1 MSVMNARLLH
11 VSHANESLLLID
23 GHSLAYRAFHALPAE
38 NFATSTGQTTNA
50 IFGFVSMLINVLRD
64 ESPSHVAVAFDL
76 GRETFRLEEYPE
88 YKAGRAKTPPEFHPQ
103 IDLIKDVVTAMGIRV
118 VTKEG
123 YEADDA
129 LATMA
134 RLGREAGA
142 DVEVMTGDKDSFQLA
157 TDAVTILY
165 PKRGVSDLVR
175 MTPAA
180 IEEKYAVTPANY
192 RGLAALVGEKADN
205 LPGVPG
211 VGDKTA
217 AKWLNAHG
225 DLPGVLA
232 HADEIGGKVGE
243 KLRDH
248 LGDVERNYRLNRL
261 IDDVDLG
268 LNYSDL
274 RWGQGDPAELASL
287 FDQLEFQALGKRWAA
302 AFGDAGT
309 AEATASAPA
318 RDIEIVT
325 VDVPTLI
332 DSVAEADVLALDSDG
347 TYELGHGDIRF
358 LAVSAQPGTASVV
371 DLHEASEDEL
381 VALGEAL
388 RGSALIFHS
397 SKLQLKALRS
407 VGIDL
412 TDVAGDTALA
422 AYLLVPDQRSY
433 DLRDIALERA
443 GIELQAGEA
452 KDGQLALDLDTEATA
467 RTHGA
472 NAAALLEV
480 HEVLAAAI
488 DEADM
493 TQVYRDIELPLVP
506 VLAAMEIAGIAIDE
520 DGLAQLVEDFT
531 KQAEAS
537 AELAYEAI
545 GHEVNLGSPKQ
556 LQTVLFDELD
566 MPKTKR
572 TKTGYTTDAEALAE
586 LYVKTEHPF
595 LQHLLA
601 HRDATKLKQTV
612 VGLGKTVA
620 EDGRIHTTYQQTVAA
635 TGRLSSLD
643 PNLQNI
649 PVRTESGRRIREIFV
664 ADPQVEGGLLLTA
677 DYSQIEMRIMAHL
690 SGDAALIQAFKDG
703 EDLHSYV
710 GSKVFGVGIDE
721 VDAGMRSKV
730 KAMSYGLV
738 YGLSAYGLSRQLAI
752 GVDEARDLMDQY
764 FERFGAVKDYLDDIV
779 DQARE
784 KGYTETIM
792 GRRRYLPALHS
803 DRRQLREMAERAALN
818 APIQGSAADIMK
830 IAMLKVADR
839 LEGFRSRMLLQV
851 HDEIIVDLHPEE
863 ADEVKAIVT
872 EEMGSAFELDV
883 PLDVNVGTGISWH
896 AAAH

>member
-50 IFGFVSMLINVLRD
+50 IFGFISMLINVLRD
-64 ESPSHVAVAFDL
+64 EAPSHVAVAFDL
-76 GRETFRLEEYPE
+76 GRETFRLEEYAE

-103 IDLIKDVVTAMGIRV
+103 IDLIKDIVNAMGIRV

-142 DVEVMTGDKDSFQLA
+142 SVEVMTGDKDSFQLA
-157 TDAVTILY
+157 TDTVTILY

-175 MTPAA
+175 MTPEA
-180 IEEKYAVTPANY
+180 IEEKYGVTPANY

-217 AKWLNAHG
+217 AKWLTAHG
-225 DLPGVLA
+225 DLPGVLE

-261 IDDVDLG
+261 VDDVDLG
-268 LNYSDL
+268 LAYADL
-274 RWGQGDPAELASL
+274 TWGEGDPAELSSL
-287 FDQLEFQALGKRWAA
+287 FDQLEFQALGKRLAA
-302 AFGDAGT
+302 IFGDAATPAG
-309 AEATASAPA
+309 AEVAPA
-318 RDIEIVT
+318 REVEVTT
-325 VDVPTLI
+325 VDVPILL
-332 DSVAEADVLALDSDG
+332 DSIAEADVLALDSDA
-347 TYELGHGDIRF
+347 TYELGHGDVRF
-358 LAVSAQPGTASVV
+358 LAVSTEAGTAQVV
-371 DLHEASEDEL
+371 DLGEASEDEL
-381 VALGEAL
+381 TALGEAL
-388 RGSALIFHS
+388 RASALIFHS

-407 VGIDL
+407 VGIDIG
-412 TDVAGDTALA
+412 DVAGDTALA

-433 DLRDIALERA
+433 ELRDIAAERA
-443 GIELQAGEA
+443 GIELAAASA
-452 KDGQLALDLDTEATA
+452 KDGQLSLDLDTDATA
-467 RTHGA
+467 RTHGT
-472 NAAALLEV
+472 NAAALIEV
-480 HEVLAAAI
+480 HDVLATAI
-488 DEADM
+488 DEANM

-506 VLAAMEIAGIAIDE
+506 VLAGMEMAGIAIDE
-520 DGLAQLVEDFT
+520 DGLTALVEDFT
-531 KQAEAS
+531 KQAQAS

-572 TKTGYTTDAEALAE
+572 TKTGYTTDADALAE
-586 LYVKTEHPF
+586 LFVKTEHPF

-649 PVRTESGRRIREIFV
+649 PVRTESGRRIREVFV
-664 ADPQVEGGLLLTA
+664 ADPSVEGGLLLTA

-710 GSKVFGVGIDE
+710 GSKVFSVGIDE
-721 VDAGMRSKV
+721 VDATMRSKV

-752 GVDEARDLMDQY
+752 GVEEARDLMAQY
-764 FERFGAVKDYLDDIV
+764 FERFGAVKDYLDEIV
-779 DQARE
+779 EQARD
-784 KGYTETIM
+784 KGFTETIM

-839 LEGFRSRMLLQV
+839 LDGFRSRMLLQV

-863 ADEVKAIVT
+863 ADEVRAIVT

>member
-1 MSVMNARLLH
+1 MSVMNARLRH

-38 NFATSTGQTTNA
+38 NFSTSTGQTTNA
-50 IFGFVSMLINVLRD
+50 IFGFISMLINVLRD

-103 IDLIKDVVTAMGIRV
+103 IDLIKDIVTAMGIRV

-123 YEADDA
+123 FEADDA

-134 RLGREAGA
+134 TMGTEAGA
-142 DVEVMTGDKDSFQLA
+142 AVEVMTGDKDSFQLS
-157 TDAVTILY
+157 TDTVTILY

-175 MTPAA
+175 MTPEA
-180 IEEKYAVTPANY
+180 IEEKYGVTPANY

-217 AKWLNAHG
+217 AKWLKAHG
-225 DLPGVLA
+225 DLPGVLE

-248 LGDVERNYRLNRL
+248 IPEVERNYRLNRL
-261 IDDVDLG
+261 LDDLDLG
-268 LNYSDL
+268 LDFADL
-274 RWGQGDPAELASL
+274 KWGEGDPAELSSL
-287 FDQLEFQALGKRWAA
+287 FDQLEFQALGKRLAA
-302 AFGDAGT
+302 IFGDAAT
-309 AEATASAPA
+309 PEAAESAPA
-318 RDIEIVT
+318 REVEIAT
-325 VDVPTLI
+325 VAVPALL
-332 DSVAEADVLALDSDG
+332 DSIAEADVLALDTDG
-347 TYELGHGDIRF
+347 TYELGHGDVRF

-371 DLHEASEDEL
+371 DLGEASDADL
-381 VALGEAL
+381 AALEAAL
-388 RGSALIFHS
+388 RKAALIFHS
-397 SKLQLKALRS
+397 SKVQIKALRS

-433 DLRDIALERA
+433 ELRDIAAERA
-443 GIELQAGEA
+443 GIDLAPAEA
-452 KDGQLALDLDTEATA
+452 KDGQLALDLDTDATA

-480 HEVLAAAI
+480 HEILATAI
-488 DEADM
+488 DEANM

-506 VLAAMEIAGIAIDE
+506 VLAGMELAGIAIDE
-520 DGLAQLVEDFT
+520 AGLAELVEDFT
-531 KQAEAS
+531 KQAQAS

-572 TKTGYTTDAEALAE
+572 TKTGYTTDADALAE
-586 LYVKTEHPF
+586 LFVKTEHPF

-649 PVRTESGRRIREIFV
+649 PVRTESGRRIREVFV
-664 ADPQVEGGLLLTA
+664 ADPHVPGGLLLTA

-710 GSKVFGVGIDE
+710 GSKVFSVGIDE
-721 VDAGMRSKV
+721 VDATMRSKV

-738 YGLSAYGLSRQLAI
+738 YGLSAFGLSKQLAI
-752 GVDEARDLMDQY
+752 GVDEARSLMDQY
-764 FERFGAVKDYLDDIV
+764 FERFGAVKDYLDEIV
-779 DQARE
+779 EQARDN
-784 KGYTETIM
+784 GFTETIM

-872 EEMGSAFELDV
+872 EEMGSAYELDV
-883 PLDVNVGTGISWH
+883 PLDVNVGTGVSWH

>member
-1 MSVMNARLLH
+1 MTQV
-11 VSHANESLLLID
+11 NESLLLID
-23 GHSLAYRAFHALPAE
+23 GHSLAYRAFHALPVE
-38 NFATSTGQTTNA
+38 NFATSTGQSTNA
-50 IFGFVSMLINVLRD
+50 IYGFISMLINVLRD

-76 GRETFRLEEYPE
+76 GRQTFRLEEYPE

-103 IDLIKDVVTAMGIRV
+103 IDLIKDIVVAMGITV

-123 YEADDA
+123 FEADDA

-134 RLGREAGA
+134 RMGTEAGA
-142 DVEVMTGDKDSFQLA
+142 HVEVMSGDKDSFQLA
-157 TDAVTILY
+157 NESVTILY
-165 PKRGVSDLVR
+165 PKRGVSDLNR

-217 AKWLNAHG
+217 AKWLASYG
-225 DLPGVLA
+225 DLPGVLENA
-232 HADEIGGKVGE
+232 ESIKGKVGE

-248 LGDVERNYRLNRL
+248 IPEVERNFRLNRL
-261 IDDVDLG
+261 LDDVDLG
-268 LNYSDL
+268 VKYDDL
-274 RWGQGDPAELASL
+274 KWGEGDPSELSSL
-287 FDQLEFQALGKRWAA
+287 FDQLEFQALGKRLSAI
-302 AFGDAGT
+302 FGEDAVPE
-309 AEATASAPA
+309 EASGPA
-318 RDIEIVT
+318 RDVSIET
-325 VDVPTLI
+325 LDVPGLLEKMA
-332 DSVAEADVLALDSDG
+332 DSDVLALDSDG
-347 TYELGHGDIRF
+347 RYELGHGDVRI
-358 LAVSAQPGTASVV
+358 LAVSGTPEEAWVV
-371 DLHEASEDEL
+371 DLAEAVETA
-381 VALGEAL
+381 VANLSSAL
-388 RGSALIFHS
+388 RTKTLILHSAKTQI
-397 SKLQLKALRS
+397 KAWRS
-407 VGIDL
+407 LGLEID
-412 TDVAGDTALA
+412 DVAGDTALA

-433 DLRDIALERA
+433 ELPQIALERA
-443 GIELQAGEA
+443 GIELSEAGG
-452 KDGQLALDLDTEATA
+452 DSGQLALDLDSDQTVQ
-467 RTHGA
+467 THGHR
-472 NAAALLEV
+472 AAALLEI
-480 HEVLAAAI
+480 HEILAKAI
-488 DEADM
+488 DDANM
-493 TQVYRDIELPLVP
+493 NQVYRDIELPLVP
-506 VLAAMEIAGIAIDE
+506 VLAKMELAGIAVDE
-520 DGLAQLVEDFT
+520 AGLSGLIEEFT
-531 KQAEAS
+531 KQATAS

-556 LQTVLFDELD
+556 LQTVLFEELD

-586 LYVKTEHPF
+586 LFIKTEHPF

-601 HRDATKLKQTV
+601 YRDSTKLKQTV
-612 VGLGKTVA
+612 VGLLKTVA

-649 PVRTESGRRIREIFV
+649 PVRTESGRRIREIFI
-664 ADPQVEGGLLLTA
+664 ADPEVTDSRLLTA

-721 VDAGMRSKV
+721 VDSAMRSKV

-752 GVDEARDLMDQY
+752 GVDEAKNLMAQY
-764 FERFGAVKDYLDDIV
+764 FERFGAVKDYLDEIV
-779 DQARE
+779 EQARAN
-784 KGYTETIM
+784 GYTETIM

-803 DRRQLREMAERAALN
+803 DRRQLRDMAERAALN

-830 IAMLKVADR
+830 IAMLKVSDR
-839 LEGFRSRMLLQV
+839 LGDLKSTVLLQV
-851 HDEIIVDLHPEE
+851 HDEIIVDVHP
-863 ADEVKAIVT
+863 DEIDSVTSIVT

-883 PLDVNVGTGISWH
+883 PLDVNVGTGVSWH
-896 AAAH
+896 DAAH

>member
-1 MSVMNARLLH
+1 MTQV
-11 VSHANESLLLID
+11 NESLLLID
-23 GHSLAYRAFHALPAE
+23 GHSLAYRAFHALPVE
-38 NFATSTGQTTNA
+38 NFATSTGQPTNA
-50 IFGFVSMLINVLRD
+50 IYGFISMLINVLRD

-76 GRETFRLEEYPE
+76 GRQTFRFEEYPE

-103 IDLIKDVVTAMGIRV
+103 IDLIKDIVVAMGITV

-123 YEADDA
+123 FEADDA

-134 RLGREAGA
+134 RMGTEAGA
-142 DVEVMTGDKDSFQLA
+142 HVEVMSGDKDSFQLSNES
-157 TDAVTILY
+157 VTILY
-165 PKRGVSDLVR
+165 PKRGVSDLNR

-217 AKWLNAHG
+217 AKWLTSYG
-225 DLPGVLA
+225 DLPGVLENA
-232 HADEIGGKVGE
+232 ESIKGKVGE

-248 LGDVERNYRLNRL
+248 IPEVERNFRLNRL
-261 IDDVDLG
+261 LDDVDLS
-268 LNYSDL
+268 LTYADL
-274 RWGQGDPAELASL
+274 RWGEGDPSELSNL
-287 FDQLEFQALGKRWAA
+287 FDQLEFQALGKRLSAI
-302 AFGDAGT
+302 FGEEAVPEESAG
-309 AEATASAPA
+309 PA
-318 RDIEIVT
+318 REVSVETI
-325 VDVPTLI
+325 DVPGLLQKMA
-332 DSVAEADVLALDSDG
+332 DSDVIALDSDAR
-347 TYELGHGDIRF
+347 YELGHGDVRI
-358 LAVSAQPGTASVV
+358 LAVSGTPEEAWVV
-371 DLHEASEDEL
+371 DLAEA
-381 VALGEAL
+381 GEAAVANL
-388 RGSALIFHS
+388 SSALRTKSLILHS
-397 SKLQLKALRS
+397 AKTQIKAWRS
-407 VGIDL
+407 LGLEVDDI
-412 TDVAGDTALA
+412 AGDTALA

-433 DLRDIALERA
+433 ELPQIALERA
-443 GIELQAGEA
+443 GIELSEAGR
-452 KDGQLALDLDTEATA
+452 DSGQLALDFDSDQTA
-467 RTHGA
+467 ATHGCR
-472 NAAALLEV
+472 AAALLEV
-480 HEVLAAAI
+480 HEILAQAI
-488 DEADM
+488 DEANM
-493 TQVYRDIELPLVP
+493 NQVYRDIELPLVP
-506 VLAAMEIAGIAIDE
+506 VLAMMELAGIAVDEAGLSGLIDE
-520 DGLAQLVEDFT
+520 FT
-531 KQAEAS
+531 KQARAS

-586 LYVKTEHPF
+586 LFIKTEHPF

-601 HRDATKLKQTV
+601 YRDSTKLKQTV
-612 VGLGKTVA
+612 VGLLKTVA

-649 PVRTESGRRIREIFV
+649 PVRTESGRRIREIFI
-664 ADPQVEGGLLLTA
+664 ADPEVTDSRLLTA

-721 VDAGMRSKV
+721 VDSAMRSKV

-738 YGLSAYGLSRQLAI
+738 YGLSAYGLSRQLAV
-752 GVDEARDLMDQY
+752 GVDEAKNLMEQY
-764 FERFGAVKDYLDDIV
+764 FERFGAVKDYLDEIV
-779 DQARE
+779 EQARAN
-784 KGYTETIM
+784 GYTETIM

-803 DRRQLREMAERAALN
+803 DRRQLRDMAERAALN

-830 IAMLKVADR
+830 IAMLKVSDR
-839 LEGFRSRMLLQV
+839 LGDLKSRVLLQV
-851 HDEIIVDLHPEE
+851 HDEIIVDVHP
-863 ADEVKAIVT
+863 DEIDSVTAIVT

-896 AAAH
+896 DAAH

>member
-1 MSVMNARLLH
+1 MSH
-11 VSHANESLLLID
+11 SNESLLLID
-23 GHSLAYRAFHALPAE
+23 GHSLAYRAFHALPVE
-38 NFATSTGQTTNA
+38 NFSTSTGQTTNA
-50 IFGFVSMLINVLRD
+50 IYGFISMLINVLRD

-76 GRETFRLEEYPE
+76 GRQTFRLEEYSE

-103 IDLIKDVVTAMGIRV
+103 IDLIKDIVTAMGIRV

-123 YEADDA
+123 FEADDA

-134 RLGREAGA
+134 RMGTEAGA
-142 DVEVMTGDKDSFQLA
+142 AVEIMSGDKDSFQLA
-157 TDAVTILY
+157 SDAVTILY
-165 PKRGVSDLVR
+165 PKRGVSDLNR

-180 IEEKYAVTPANY
+180 IEEKYAVSPANY

-217 AKWLNAHG
+217 AKWLKAHG

-232 HADEIGGKVGE
+232 NAADIGGKVGE

-248 LGDVERNYRLNRL
+248 IPEVERNYKLNRL
-261 IDDVDLG
+261 LDDVDLE
-268 LNYSDL
+268 LEYADL
-274 RWGQGDPAELASL
+274 KWGAGDPAELSSL
-287 FDQLEFQALGKRWAA
+287 FDQLEFQALGKRLSAI
-302 AFGDAGT
+302 FGD
-309 AEATASAPA
+309 EAVPGEESAPA
-318 RDIEIVT
+318 REVTVET
-325 VDVPTLI
+325 VDVATLLDRI
-332 DSVAEADVLALDSDG
+332 SDSDVLALDSDARF
-347 TYELGHGDIRF
+347 ELGHGDVRV
-358 LAVSAQPGTASVV
+358 LAVSTEPGQALVV
-371 DLHEASEDEL
+371 DLAEAGEKAIAD
-381 VALGEAL
+381 LGEAL
-388 RGSALIFHS
+388 GKRSLILHS
-397 SKLQLKALRS
+397 SKLQLKAWRS
-407 VGIDL
+407 LGL
-412 TDVAGDTALA
+412 DVDDVSGDTALA
-422 AYLLVPDQRSY
+422 AYLLVPDQRAY
-433 DLRDIALERA
+433 DLGQIAVERA
-443 GIELQAGEA
+443 GIELGEPES
-452 KDGQLALDLDTEATA
+452 DSGQLALDLDEDTTA
-467 RTHGA
+467 KTHGQR
-472 NAAALLEV
+472 AAALLEV
-480 HEVLAAAI
+480 HDVLAKAI
-488 DEADM
+488 DEANM
-493 TQVYRDIELPLVP
+493 NQVYRDIELPLVP
-506 VLAAMEIAGIAIDE
+506 VLARMELAGIAVDEAGLSSLIDE
-520 DGLAQLVEDFT
+520 FT

-545 GHEVNLGSPKQ
+545 GHDVNLGSPKQ
-556 LQTVLFDELD
+556 LQTVLFEELD

-586 LYVKTEHPF
+586 LFIKTEHPF

-601 HRDATKLKQTV
+601 YRDSTKLKQTV
-612 VGLGKTVA
+612 VGLLKTVA

-649 PVRTESGRRIREIFV
+649 PVRTESGRRIREIFI
-664 ADPQVEGGLLLTA
+664 ADPEVAGGRLLTA

-721 VDAGMRSKV
+721 VDSEMRSKV

-752 GVDEARDLMDQY
+752 GVDEAKALMEQY
-764 FERFGAVKDYLDDIV
+764 FERFGAVKDYLDEIV
-779 DQARE
+779 EQARAN
-784 KGYTETIM
+784 GFTETIM

-803 DRRQLREMAERAALN
+803 DRRQLRDMAERAALN

-830 IAMLKVADR
+830 IAMLKVAGR
-839 LEGFRSRMLLQV
+839 LDGLKSTMLLQV
-851 HDEIIVDLHPEE
+851 HDEIIVDVDPGEV
-863 ADEVKAIVT
+863 DEVTSIVT

>member
-1 MSVMNARLLH
+1 MSVLNDRLCH
-11 VSHANESLLLID
+11 VSQVNESLLLID
-23 GHSLAYRAFHALPAE
+23 GHSLAYRAFHALPVE
-38 NFATSTGQTTNA
+38 NFATSTGQPTNA
-50 IFGFVSMLINVLRD
+50 IYGFISMLINVLRD
-64 ESPSHVAVAFDL
+64 EAPTHVAVAFDL
-76 GRETFRLEEYPE
+76 GRQTFRLEEYPE

-103 IDLIKDVVTAMGIRV
+103 IDLIKDIVTAMGITV

-123 YEADDA
+123 FEADDA

-134 RLGREAGA
+134 RMGTEAGA
-142 DVEVMTGDKDSFQLA
+142 AVEVMSGDKDSFQLSNK
-157 TDAVTILY
+157 TVTILY
-165 PKRGVSDLVR
+165 PKRGVSDLNR
-175 MTPAA
+175 MTPEA

-217 AKWLNAHG
+217 AKWLTAYG
-225 DLPGVLA
+225 DLPGVLENA
-232 HADEIGGKVGE
+232 ESIKGKVGE

-248 LGDVERNYRLNRL
+248 IPDVERNFRLNRL
-261 IDDVDLG
+261 LDDVDLG
-268 LNYSDL
+268 VTYDDL
-274 RWGQGDPAELASL
+274 KWGEGDPTELSSL
-287 FDQLEFQALGKRWAA
+287 FDQLEFQALGKRLSAI
-302 AFGDAGT
+302 FGD
-309 AEATASAPA
+309 EAAPA
-318 RDIEIVT
+318 ESTGPAREVT
-325 VDVPTLI
+325 VETLDVPGLLEKI
-332 DSVAEADVLALDSDG
+332 ADSDVLALDSDARF
-347 TYELGHGDIRF
+347 ELGHGDVRV
-358 LAVSAQPGTASVV
+358 LAVSDTPGQAWVV
-371 DLHEASEDEL
+371 DLAEAAETDVAEL
-381 VALGEAL
+381 SRTLGKKSL
-388 RGSALIFHS
+388 ILHSAKTQI
-397 SKLQLKALRS
+397 KAWKSL
-407 VGIDL
+407 GLDI

-422 AYLLVPDQRSY
+422 AYLLVPDQRAYELSQIASERTGI
-433 DLRDIALERA
+433 DLA
-443 GIELQAGEA
+443 EA
-452 KDGQLALDLDTEATA
+452 EGDSGQLALDLESDQTVQ
-467 RTHGA
+467 THGRR
-472 NAAALLEV
+472 AAALLEV
-480 HEVLAAAI
+480 HEALAAKI
-488 DEADM
+488 DEANM
-493 TQVYRDIELPLVP
+493 NQVYRDIELPLVT
-506 VLAAMEIAGIAIDE
+506 VLAQMELAGIAVDE
-520 DGLAQLVEDFT
+520 DGLSTLIDDFT
-531 KQAEAS
+531 KQATAS
-537 AELAYEAI
+537 ADLAYEAI

-586 LYVKTEHPF
+586 LFVKTEHPF

-601 HRDATKLKQTV
+601 YRDSTKLKQTV
-612 VGLGKTVA
+612 VGLLKTVA

-649 PVRTESGRRIREIFV
+649 PVRTESGRRIREIFI
-664 ADPQVEGGLLLTA
+664 ADPHIDGGRLLTA

-721 VDAGMRSKV
+721 VDSAMRSKV

-752 GVDEARDLMDQY
+752 GVDEAKNLMEQY
-764 FERFGAVKDYLDDIV
+764 FERFGAVKDYLDEIV
-779 DQARE
+779 EQARS
-784 KGYTETIM
+784 KGFTETIM

-803 DRRQLREMAERAALN
+803 DRRQLRDMAERAALN

-830 IAMLKVADR
+830 IAMLKVNDR
-839 LEGFRSRMLLQV
+839 IQGKRSTMLLQV
-851 HDEIIVDLHPEE
+851 HDEIIVDVHPDETEE
-863 ADEVKAIVT
+863 ITAIVT

>member
-1 MSVMNARLLH
+1 MSH
-11 VSHANESLLLID
+11 SNESLLLID
-23 GHSLAYRAFHALPAE
+23 GHSLAYRAFHALPVE
-38 NFATSTGQTTNA
+38 NFSTSTGQTTNA
-50 IFGFVSMLINVLRD
+50 IYGFISMLINVLRD

-76 GRETFRLEEYPE
+76 GRQTFRLEEYSE

-103 IDLIKDVVTAMGIRV
+103 IDLIKDIVTAMGIRV

-123 YEADDA
+123 FEADDA

-134 RLGREAGA
+134 RMGTEAGA
-142 DVEVMTGDKDSFQLA
+142 AVEIMSGDKDSFQLA
-157 TDAVTILY
+157 SDAVTILY
-165 PKRGVSDLVR
+165 PKRGVSDLNR

-180 IEEKYAVTPANY
+180 IEEKYAVSPANY

-217 AKWLNAHG
+217 AKWLKAHG

-232 HADEIGGKVGE
+232 NAADIGGKVGE

-248 LGDVERNYRLNRL
+248 IPEVERNYKLNRL
-261 IDDVDLG
+261 LDDVDLE
-268 LNYSDL
+268 LEYADL
-274 RWGQGDPAELASL
+274 KWGAGDPAELSSL
-287 FDQLEFQALGKRWAA
+287 FDQLEFQALGKRLSAIFGDEAVPGEESAA
-302 AFGDAGT
+302 AREVT
-309 AEATASAPA
+309 VE
-318 RDIEIVT
+318 T
-325 VDVPTLI
+325 VDVATLLDRI
-332 DSVAEADVLALDSDG
+332 SDSDVLALDSDARF
-347 TYELGHGDIRF
+347 ELGHGDVRI
-358 LAVSAQPGTASVV
+358 LAVSTEPGQALVV
-371 DLHEASEDEL
+371 DLAEAGEKAIAD
-381 VALGEAL
+381 LGEAL
-388 RGSALIFHS
+388 GKRSLILHS
-397 SKLQLKALRS
+397 SKLQLKAWRS
-407 VGIDL
+407 LGL
-412 TDVAGDTALA
+412 DVDDVSGDTALA
-422 AYLLVPDQRSY
+422 AYLLVPDQRAY
-433 DLRDIALERA
+433 DLGQIAVERA
-443 GIELQAGEA
+443 GIELGEPES
-452 KDGQLALDLDTEATA
+452 DSGQLALDFDEDTTA
-467 RTHGA
+467 KTHGQR
-472 NAAALLEV
+472 AAALLEV
-480 HEVLAAAI
+480 HDVLAKAI
-488 DEADM
+488 DEANM
-493 TQVYRDIELPLVP
+493 NQVYRDIELPLVP
-506 VLAAMEIAGIAIDE
+506 VLAQMELAGIAVDEAGLSSLIDE
-520 DGLAQLVEDFT
+520 FT

-545 GHEVNLGSPKQ
+545 GHDVNLGSPKQ
-556 LQTVLFDELD
+556 LQTVLFEELD

-586 LYVKTEHPF
+586 LFIKTEHPF

-601 HRDATKLKQTV
+601 YRDSTKLKQTV
-612 VGLGKTVA
+612 VGLLKTVA

-649 PVRTESGRRIREIFV
+649 PVRTESGRRIREIFI
-664 ADPQVEGGLLLTA
+664 ADPEVSGGRLLTA

-721 VDAGMRSKV
+721 VDSEMRSKV

-752 GVDEARDLMDQY
+752 GVDEAKALMEQY
-764 FERFGAVKDYLDDIV
+764 FERFGAVKDYLDEIV
-779 DQARE
+779 EQARAN
-784 KGYTETIM
+784 GFTETIM

-803 DRRQLREMAERAALN
+803 DRRQLRDMAERAALN

-830 IAMLKVADR
+830 IAMLKVAGR
-839 LEGFRSRMLLQV
+839 LDGLKSTMLLQV
-851 HDEIIVDLHPEE
+851 HDEIIVDVDPGEV
-863 ADEVKAIVT
+863 DEVTSIVT